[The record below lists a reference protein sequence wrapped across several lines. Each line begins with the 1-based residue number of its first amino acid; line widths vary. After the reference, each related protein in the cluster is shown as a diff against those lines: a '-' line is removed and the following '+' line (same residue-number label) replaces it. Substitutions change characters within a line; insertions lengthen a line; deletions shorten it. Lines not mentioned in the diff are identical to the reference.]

1 MKKVWVAGVY
11 QGKEENKIYIES
23 WCRKLT
29 KLFPDILFINGVSSL
44 SFYYNL
50 YDDSNVYLDMH
61 FSLDRC
67 VELMKTCDA
76 VVTVSDYSNSIGTWI
91 ELFVAKENKM
101 HIREHIEDYITTLEN
116 RDDNSNLGQ
125 LEEAI
130 LFGF

>member
-11 QGKEENKIYIES
+11 QGKEENKLYIEA

-50 YDDSNVYLDMH
+50 YDKLDAYEDMH

-101 HIREHIEDYITTLEN
+101 HIYEHIDDYITKLEN
-116 RDDNSNLGQ
+116 RDGDLNLSQ
-125 LEEAI
+125 FYEAF

>member
-11 QGKEENKIYIES
+11 QGKEENKLYIEA

-44 SFYYNL
+44 SFYYDL
-50 YDDSNVYLDMH
+50 CDDSNVYLDMH

-76 VVTVSDYSNSIGTWI
+76 IVTVSDYSNSIGTWI
-91 ELFVAKENKM
+91 ELFVAKEHKM
-101 HIREHIEDYITTLEN
+101 HIYEHIDDYITKLEN
-116 RDDNSNLGQ
+116 RDGDLSLG
-125 LEEAI
+125 LFEEDVF
-130 LFGF
+130 FGF